1 MQNRQILLKSRPVG
15 IPQPEHFELKSASV
29 PEPKDGEFLV
39 ENHVLSVDPAQ
50 RGYVN
55 DENNYA
61 PPVPIG
67 AVLRAMAVGKVVA
80 SKCADVR
87 VGEFLYGWFGWQD
100 YCVGTPASILRR
112 VDPAQA
118 PLTTAA
124 GVLGINGLTA
134 YLALHDIGRPTAGET
149 VLVTAA
155 AGAVGSI
162 VGQLARKAGA
172 RPIAVVGSDDK
183 GRQCCDE
190 YGYAGFIN
198 YRQPLEPALRTLCP
212 KGVDVFFD
220 NTGGEI
226 ADIVIRQMALFGR
239 VIQCGTMS
247 IASWVPPPTGPRND
261 REILTRR
268 LRIEGFV
275 IFDHLARYDET
286 AAALATM
293 LKDGSLRHAEDVRT
307 DIAQA
312 PQALVDVYSG
322 RNNGKMVIRLRW
334 AAVDDRWSQLQ
345 RG

>member
-15 IPQPEHFELKSASV
+15 IPQPEHFELKSAPV
-29 PEPKDGEFLV
+29 PGPKDGEFLV

-67 AVLRAMAVGKVVA
+67 AVMRAMAVGKVVA
-80 SKCADVR
+80 SKCEGVR
-87 VGEFLYGWFGWQD
+87 VGEYLYGWFGWQD
-100 YCVGTPASILRR
+100 FCVAAPSAILRR
-112 VDPAQA
+112 VDPSQA

-134 YLALHDIGRPTAGET
+134 YLALHDIGRPKAGET

-155 AGAVGSI
+155 AGAVGSL
-162 VGQLARKAGA
+162 VGQLAKQAGA
-172 RPIAVVGSDDK
+172 RPIAVAGSDEK
-183 GRQCCDE
+183 GRQCCEE
-190 YGYAGFIN
+190 YGYAGFLN
-198 YRQPLEPALRTLCP
+198 YRQPLETALRQLCP

-286 AAALATM
+286 AATLAAM
-293 LKDGSLRHAEDVRT
+293 LKDGSLRHAEDVST
-307 DIAQA
+307 DIAEA

-322 RNNGKMVIRLRW
+322 RNKGKKLIRLR
-334 AAVDDRWSQLQ
+334 
-345 RG
+345 

>member
-1 MQNRQILLKSRPVG
+1 MENRQILLKSRPVG
-15 IPQPEHFELKSASV
+15 VPQPAHFELKSAPV
-29 PEPKDGEFLV
+29 PEPGAGEFLV

-67 AVLRAMAVGKVVA
+67 AVMRAMAVGKVVA
-80 SKCADVR
+80 SQCESVK
-87 VGEFLYGWFGWQD
+87 VGEYLYGWFGWQD
-100 YCVGTPASILRR
+100 YCIATPASILRR

-124 GVLGINGLTA
+124 GALGINGLTA
-134 YLALHDIGRPTAGET
+134 YLALHDIGRPKPGET

-155 AGAVGSI
+155 AGAVGSL
-162 VGQLARKAGA
+162 VGQLARRAGA
-172 RPIAVVGSDDK
+172 RPVAVVGSDDK
-183 GRQCCDE
+183 GRLCCAE
-190 YGYAGFIN
+190 YGYESFLN
-198 YRQPLEPALRTLCP
+198 YREPLERALRATCP
-212 KGVDVFFD
+212 QGVDVFFD

-226 ADIVIRQMALFGR
+226 ADIVVRQMALFGR

-268 LRIEGFV
+268 LRMEGFV
-275 IFDHLARYDET
+275 IFDHLARFDET
-286 AAALATM
+286 AATLAAM

-307 DIAQA
+307 DIAEA

-322 RNNGKMVIRLRW
+322 RNKGKMLIRLR
-334 AAVDDRWSQLQ
+334 
-345 RG
+345 